1 MRISPASCLRGE
13 LSLPGDKSISHRYA
27 ILGAMARGKTTI
39 LNYSRCQDCRATL
52 NCIEAMGV
60 NVCQDGHRVE
70 VLSQGWRGLAQPE
83 EALDAQNSGTTIR
96 LLSALLAGS
105 EFVSTIQGDDS
116 LNHRPMERIIIPL
129 TQMGAKVSACNG
141 QYPPLVIEGGRLQ
154 GIRYLLPVA
163 SAQVKSCVLLAGLMA
178 GGETT
183 VVEPVSSR
191 DHTERALPFFGVQ
204 VRGKDREL
212 TVAGNASP
220 QGASIRVPGDFS
232 ATVYFLIATLLL
244 PGSELTFREVGLNPS
259 RTALLKLLKEAG
271 ARIEKSRHEVRNG
284 EPTCDLTARY
294 SHEVL
299 EKFPSEIGSDWIP
312 NLIDEIPILAVFGTR
327 LKHGLAIRG
336 AEELR
341 RKESDRIQSIVHNL
355 RSLGVNVEEFS
366 DGFFIEPDQRILG
379 GKVQTFA
386 DHRIAMAFA
395 IAGLI
400 AKGEVELD
408 QPGCTAVS
416 FPEFFESL
424 QLVSQC

>member
-1 MRISPASCLRGE
+1 
-13 LSLPGDKSISHRYA
+13 
-27 ILGAMARGKTTI
+27 MARGKTTI
-39 LNYSRCQDCRATL
+39 LNYSRSQDCRATL
-52 NCIEAMGV
+52 NCIQAMGV
-60 NVCQDGHRVE
+60 DVRQDGHRVE
-70 VLSQGWRGLAQPE
+70 VLSQGWRRLTQPE

-116 LNHRPMERIIIPL
+116 LNHRPMKRIIIPL
-129 TQMGAKVSACNG
+129 TQMGAKVTPFNG
-141 QYPPLVIEGGRLQ
+141 QYPPLVIQGRRLR

-178 GGETT
+178 EGETT

-212 TVAGNASP
+212 AVAGNASP
-220 QGASIRVPGDFS
+220 QGASICVPGDFS
-232 ATVYFLIATLLL
+232 ATVYFLIAALLL

-271 ARIEKSRHEVRNG
+271 ARIEKTRHEVRNG

-341 RKESDRIQSIVHNL
+341 KKESDRIQSIVHNL

-366 DGFFIEPDQRILG
+366 DGFFIEPGQRILG

-400 AKGEVELD
+400 AKAEVELD

-424 QLVSQC
+424 ESICN